1 MDEKTLEEMLKRAPD
16 LVEILDYFILIS
28 EDTFYHRY
36 HCGVDDKDCIDYNL
50 LYDLITDE
58 RYYSYVYALFYDF
71 AVPGDNLCVGFLDD
85 NNELESIDVSRA
97 MIARS
102 IINYQEEGRLNFSG
116 VYEDR
121 IKDILDKTS
130 INSLVQKL
138 ENESIVR
145 IIDGEEIS
153 VSYNDLFEFLQ
164 SSDEE
169 FEDFFE
175 DLEIP
180 IYNVSKYHFA
190 YLIGEFIFASAI
202 FDDYVVPQNIVFRLN
217 LINNPQTIDTEA
229 INQIRR
235 TYDPTLQF
243 TKIHP
248 ELKAAVLDGM
258 NDNLSDLEKAIY
270 VYIKL
275 CKILTYDDEFY
286 AVNQKGIVALRHENP
301 ELTAKI
307 TPTNNKAVCY
317 EFNSLYAKFL
327 DEFKIKLMTNS
338 SLNGIYKGHTNLNF
352 RTGKFLVLADS
363 VKSILK
369 CDLVNAKLNKPLTGI
384 VCLNENVK
392 TCEEFD
398 VTVNQIYELVAQEE
412 KTDLTYEDETF
423 EEILRQYE
431 EMSPAHLDFDK
442 KIEIMIRKV
451 IDSRMH
457 GVDSI
462 AYLLQLRKIFF
473 NKYEREHNVRASVVR
488 DNLNTKKDQVA
499 TVSVIL
505 TINRDDYARDI
516 FANQYYLF
524 HPEYPLTV
532 LSLELIETMF
542 KEGVLE
548 YIGKNYLEIPGVQK
562 RDDVNDK
569 ETEKLK

>member
-36 HCGVDDKDCIDYNL
+36 HCGADDKDCIDYNL

-145 IIDGEEIS
+145 IIDGEEVS

-217 LINNPQTIDTEA
+217 LITNPQTIDTEA

-235 TYDPTLQF
+235 TYDPTLQL

-398 VTVNQIYELVAQEE
+398 ATVNQIYELVAQEE

-431 EMSPAHLDFDK
+431 EMSPSHLDFDK

-451 IDSRMH
+451 IDSGMH

-516 FANQYYLF
+516 FDNQYYLF

-532 LSLELIETMF
+532 LSLELIESMF

>member
-1 MDEKTLEEMLKRAPD
+1 
-16 LVEILDYFILIS
+16 
-28 EDTFYHRY
+28 
-36 HCGVDDKDCIDYNL
+36 
-50 LYDLITDE
+50 
-58 RYYSYVYALFYDF
+58 
-71 AVPGDNLCVGFLDD
+71 
-85 NNELESIDVSRA
+85 
-97 MIARS
+97 
-102 IINYQEEGRLNFSG
+102 
-116 VYEDR
+116 
-121 IKDILDKTS
+121 
-130 INSLVQKL
+130 
-138 ENESIVR
+138 
-145 IIDGEEIS
+145 
-153 VSYNDLFEFLQ
+153 
-164 SSDEE
+164 
-169 FEDFFE
+169 
-175 DLEIP
+175 
-180 IYNVSKYHFA
+180 
-190 YLIGEFIFASAI
+190 
-202 FDDYVVPQNIVFRLN
+202 
-217 LINNPQTIDTEA
+217 
-229 INQIRR
+229 
-235 TYDPTLQF
+235 
-243 TKIHP
+243 
-248 ELKAAVLDGM
+248 
-258 NDNLSDLEKAIY
+258 
-270 VYIKL
+270 
-275 CKILTYDDEFY
+275 
-286 AVNQKGIVALRHENP
+286 
-301 ELTAKI
+301 
-307 TPTNNKAVCY
+307 
-317 EFNSLYAKFL
+317 
-327 DEFKIKLMTNS
+327 MTNS

-398 VTVNQIYELVAQEE
+398 ATVNQIYELVAQEE
-412 KTDLTYEDETF
+412 KTDLTHEDETF

-431 EMSPAHLDFDK
+431 EMSPTHLDFDK

-516 FANQYYLF
+516 FDNQYYLF

-532 LSLELIETMF
+532 LSLELIESMF

-569 ETEKLK
+569 ETEKFK

>member
-36 HCGVDDKDCIDYNL
+36 HCGADDKDCIDYNL

-145 IIDGEEIS
+145 IIDGEEVS

-202 FDDYVVPQNIVFRLN
+202 FYDYVVPQNIIFRLN

-258 NDNLSDLEKAIY
+258 SDNLSDLEKAIY

-398 VTVNQIYELVAQEE
+398 ATVNQIYELVAQEE
-412 KTDLTYEDETF
+412 KTDLTHEDETF

-431 EMSPAHLDFDK
+431 EMSPTHLDFDK

-516 FANQYYLF
+516 FDNQYYLF

-532 LSLELIETMF
+532 LSLELIESMF

-562 RDDVNDK
+562 GDDVNDK